1 MPAAVTPAPD
11 PEGGPMYIPD
21 FYEFCCRV
29 NIVSGHDALEQIPAL
44 LAEMGARSP
53 MILTDKGVT
62 AAGLVD
68 TMILALNG
76 NLDIRAVEDDVP
88 PDSDIK
94 VVNHLA
100 TVYREKGC
108 DAIIAV
114 GGGSVLDTAKG
125 INILVSEKGDNL
137 LAFTGAGALKRPLG
151 PFIAVPTTAGTGSE
165 VTQAAVIADHDAGRK
180 LLFASYYLL
189 PDAAIVDPR
198 MTLTL
203 PPHITAATAMDAM
216 AHAVESTVMLAK
228 NPISDAHAYQAMS
241 VIARQLPRV
250 LTNTSDKEGR
260 LALATAATL
269 AGIAFSNATV
279 GMVHALGHSVGA
291 VCQVPHGT
299 CMSIFLPYGLEY
311 NLHRVEDRIADLLL
325 PLAGPGVYLATPE
338 KQRARAAID
347 WIRQFNRD
355 LNKATGGVHALR
367 LKDLKTRGGELMVPR
382 EKLKDIAGT
391 ALGDATIF
399 FNPEEMDYED
409 FLMVAEAAWE
419 GDPLDLD
426 KIKKG

>member
-1 MPAAVTPAPD
+1 
-11 PEGGPMYIPD
+11 MYIPD

-29 NIVSGHDALEQIPAL
+29 NIVAGHDALEQIPAL
-44 LAEMGARSP
+44 LAEMGASSP

-62 AAGLVD
+62 EAGLVD
-68 TMILALNG
+68 TMVAALNG
-76 NLDIRAVEDDVP
+76 NLDIRTIEDEVP

-100 TVYREKGC
+100 TVYRKKGC
-108 DAIIAV
+108 DAIVAV

-125 INILVSEKGDNL
+125 INILVSEQGNNL

-165 VTQAAVIADHDAGRK
+165 VTQAAVIADHDTGRK

-228 NPISDAHAYQAMS
+228 NPISDTHAYQAMS

-250 LTNTSDKEGR
+250 LENTSDKQGR

-269 AGIAFSNATV
+269 AGIAFSNSTV
-279 GMVHALGHSVGA
+279 GMVHALGHSVGS
-291 VCQVPHGT
+291 VCHVPHGT
-299 CMSIFLPYGLEY
+299 CMAIFLPYGLEY
-311 NLHRVEDRIADLLL
+311 NLHRVENRIAELLFH
-325 PLAGPGVYLATPE
+325 LAGPEAYVATPKE
-338 KQRARAAID
+338 RRAQAAIE
-347 WIRQFNRD
+347 WIRQFNRE
-355 LNKATGGVHALR
+355 LNKITGGIHAGR
-367 LKDLKTRGGELMVPR
+367 LKDLKTREGNPMVPR
-382 EKLKDIAGT
+382 EKLADIAAT
-391 ALGDATIF
+391 ALGDGTIF
-399 FNPEEMDYED
+399 YNPEEMDYDD

-419 GDPLDLD
+419 GVPLDLS